1 MITDLLDPG
10 FGPGTRMSIREMK
23 ACLHF
28 LLKNFKDA
36 RMYLEPYIRQ
46 YPNDPSLITFKITKD
61 HIANSKLNDS
71 ILSVMR
77 SSTSDNES
85 KVKFI
90 KNLVD
95 AGKVLSL
102 PDSSF
107 LWLNNSDRACY
118 WLWLSLKYSELNILT
133 PADVSGYDCYSIS
146 VAFSLLTENESF
158 PDSEKRRE
166 FIIECFDS
174 VPIPAESKIQL
185 LNGLKNAWDNF
196 LKQQPSIK
204 WVDQKNNEM
213 CGWVWEH
220 TRKNKYFCEFVN
232 KYLFSSYI
240 ESEPYLSFIATLDLT
255 PISYEAKKLFL
266 IDAKGAWNQKK
277 FKEVQKKNNRK
288 TINMY
293 IADDVKEK
301 LKVIAKRRGIKMND
315 VVEMLISKEFDFI
328 SNAENKK

>member
-1 MITDLLDPG
+1 MITDLTDPG

-28 LLKNFKDA
+28 LLNNFKDA
-36 RMYLEPYIRQ
+36 RTYLDPYILL
-46 YPNDPSLITFKITKD
+46 YANDPNLITFKITKD
-61 HIANSKLNDS
+61 HIANSKLNNS
-71 ILSVMR
+71 ILNLMR
-77 SSTSDNES
+77 VSTSDNES
-85 KVKFI
+85 KEKFI

-95 AGKVLSL
+95 AGKVLLL
-102 PDSSF
+102 PGSSF

-118 WLWLSLKYSELNILT
+118 WLWLNLKYVELNAFT
-133 PADVSGYDCYSIS
+133 PADISGEDWYSIS
-146 VAFSLLTENESF
+146 GTFSLLTETERF

-166 FIIECFDS
+166 IIIECFDS
-174 VPIPAESKIQL
+174 VRIPAESKFQL

-213 CGWVWEH
+213 CGWVWAY
-220 TRKNKYFCEFVN
+220 TKKNKYFCEFVN
-232 KYLFSSYI
+232 NCFFSSYI
-240 ESEPYLSFIATLDLT
+240 ENEPYLSFVATLDLT

-266 IDAKGAWNQKK
+266 IDAKSAWNQKN

-288 TINMY
+288 TINMH

-301 LKVIAKRRGIKMND
+301 LKIIAKRRGIKMNEI
-315 VVEMLISKEFDFI
+315 VEILISKEFDSI